1 MNLCARGLGGFLS
14 DWAQSKYG
22 MRGRLWVQMIL
33 MAIEGVL
40 CLLVATAN
48 TLGGLIAV
56 LIPFSFFL
64 NAAEG
69 ATFGIIPYVESGS
82 TGTIVGF
89 VGAGGYAGAIVFI
102 LCFSIFGHNTGFMIM
117 GGAALGS
124 SLLSGLINIK
134 GEKGENG
141 TLWLPRSARKK
152 KAGVP
157 MSVGGEDESQS
168 QSQTSSGKR
177 RSQVKVS

>member
-134 GEKGENG
+134 GEHENG
-141 TLWLPRSARKK
+141 TLWEPISDPHNKD
-152 KAGVP
+152 GVP
-157 MSVGGEDESQS
+157 NSVGGEDELL
-168 QSQTSSGKR
+168 TLT
-177 RSQVKVS
+177 V